1 MTIAKKHCCFPRPKP
16 IDRIAPC
23 VSLPLF
29 FFVTMASP
37 KLSADE
43 TRELQRLLAK
53 AKAAA
58 APSEGPGGSSCAFPI
73 YDQITGRVFDPV
85 SGASHDVWDE
95 SSSWDDIDETFTGGM
110 SDAAKRHDMDS
121 GNRLESASK
130 RVTTVG
136 GQQCSAH
143 MPNYMSQGSV
153 ATPYPSTAKLGE
165 DSKSPGLPEGVGS
178 LHEWGRT
185 VIQFVMFEKDNMSY
199 EDLALSQEERKIQY
213 VKWILSRRSS
223 AKGLLKD
230 LCEYLTMLEAEK
242 EINGGPIIPGTSQ
255 RRRMKQ

>member
-1 MTIAKKHCCFPRPKP
+1 
-16 IDRIAPC
+16 
-23 VSLPLF
+23 
-29 FFVTMASP
+29 MASP

-185 VIQFVMFEKDNMSY
+185 VIQFGMFEKDNMSY

-213 VKWILSRRSS
+213 VKWILSRRPS